1 MCAKKTK
8 STSGKFCQIS
18 FRPSDCRRHTSGCTA
33 RASRRNR
40 ISIWQGQARRRKGK
54 GRFKVGLDVAVA
66 NVGGSGKSGLNI
78 PKSD

>member
-33 RASRRNR
+33 RAIGETVSA
-40 ISIWQGQARRRKGK
+40 SQGQARRRKGK